1 MFLNSLRN
9 KALFFSAICIAFLL
23 VQVIMLRGETHQVI
37 EQVEYLEKERLP
49 QLSKAH
55 DMQVAVI
62 QVQQW
67 LTDISATR
75 GLDGLNDGFDVAE
88 ENAALFRTRLKEMM
102 ALDSE
107 NADSYRKLLP
117 VFEAYYSTG
126 KKMAQGYIDGGPA
139 MGNQLMGEFDGTASA
154 IYEHIG
160 DLMKTQDAR
169 TQNALSAALQ
179 KAKQSQWTS
188 MLFSALLAGLIVLLL
203 SGLRFFV
210 LLPINK
216 MYLMVE
222 DLGKGDGDLS
232 KRLPENRKDEI
243 GDLARS
249 FNHFLV
255 KTDQTV
261 ANVMKSV
268 VRLIPMADELSNTN
282 EHVQDRILKQNE
294 QSKKV
299 HSGMLSTQDAAQSVS
314 SAVERISAASDQGY
328 QRVGHGLDVVKE
340 SSINM
345 ERLAERVS
353 SAEGTIN
360 RLQESSDR
368 IEGVIDVIGTIAEQT
383 NLLALNA
390 AIEAARAGEAGRGF
404 AVVADEVRSL
414 AGKTHDSTLE
424 VQSMVEAIRT
434 ETASVVSIMRQ
445 SVDAAKDSKEL
456 VEASRTSLEEI
467 NEAIVH
473 IRSCSEEILAALQ
486 IQNTNF
492 SEVSTNID
500 LMDEYF
506 NETLSSGQLTFSF
519 GDDLKK
525 MSAKLQDMIAT
536 FKVTDKTW
544 STKRR
549 EKPRVHEEAELF

>member
-23 VQVIMLRGETHQVI
+23 VQVVMLRSETLHVI
-37 EQVEYLEKERLP
+37 EQVEYLERERIP

-55 DMQVAVI
+55 EMQVAVI

-75 GLDGLNDGFDVAE
+75 AQDGLNDGFEMAE
-88 ENAALFRTRLKEMM
+88 ENARLFRTRLNEMM
-102 ALDSE
+102 ALDSG
-107 NADSYRKLLP
+107 NSDSYRKLLP
-117 VFEAYYSTG
+117 VFDAYYATG

-139 MGNQLMGEFDGTASA
+139 IGNELMGEFDGTASA
-154 IYEHIG
+154 IYERIG
-160 DLMKTQDAR
+160 DLMTTQDSKTQA
-169 TQNALSAALQ
+169 ALSAALQ

-203 SGLRFFV
+203 SGLRIFV
-210 LLPINK
+210 LAPISK
-216 MYLMVE
+216 MHHLVD
-222 DLGKGDGDLS
+222 DLGKGEGDLS
-232 KRLPENRKDEI
+232 QRLPENRKDEI
-243 GDLARS
+243 GDLARA
-249 FNHFLV
+249 FNHFIA
-255 KTDQTV
+255 KTDDTV

-268 VRLIPMADELSNTN
+268 VRLIPMAGELSHTN
-282 EHVQDRILKQNE
+282 EHVQDRTIKQND
-294 QSKKV
+294 QSQKV
-299 HSGMLSTQDAAQSVS
+299 HAGMLSTQDAARSVS
-314 SAVERISAASDQGY
+314 SAVERISVASDQGY
-328 QRVGHGLDVVKE
+328 QRVGHGLEVVKE

-345 ERLAERVS
+345 QRLTERVS

-360 RLQESSDR
+360 RLKESSDR

-424 VQSMVEAIRT
+424 VQTMVEAIRN
-434 ETASVVSIMRQ
+434 ETASVVKVMRE
-445 SVDAAKDSKEL
+445 SVDAAKDSREL

-473 IRSCSEEILAALQ
+473 IRGCSEEILEAIS

-492 SEVSTNID
+492 DEVSLNID

-506 NETLSSGQLTFSF
+506 KETLSSGQLTFSF

-525 MSAKLQDMIAT
+525 MSGKLQDMMAT
-536 FKVTDKTW
+536 FKVTDNSW

-549 EKPRVHEEAELF
+549 EQPRVNENAELF